1 MIFYVSIFIIK
12 KQDDLTEI
20 NLIYT
25 NRLSCYNMNLEVLF
39 FVILD
44 NGYRRKSKDWS
55 RVVIT

>member
-25 NRLSCYNMNLEVLF
+25 NRLSCYNMSCEELF
-39 FVILD
+39 CYIEH
-44 NGYRRKSKDWS
+44 
-55 RVVIT
+55 